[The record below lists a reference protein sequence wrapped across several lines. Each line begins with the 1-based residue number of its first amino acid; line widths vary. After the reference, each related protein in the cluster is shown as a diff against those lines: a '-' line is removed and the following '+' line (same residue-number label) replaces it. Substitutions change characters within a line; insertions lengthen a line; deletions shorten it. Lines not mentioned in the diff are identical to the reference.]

1 MDYESV
7 NHRKKQLIKFFK
19 CNHFFPWKEISQIKH
34 KEALQAHASQ
44 QVCYVHPL
52 EAG

>member
-1 MDYESV
+1 MVYESV
-7 NHRKKQLIKFFK
+7 NHGKKVFDLLNVIFF
-19 CNHFFPWKEISQIKH
+19 CFPVKEISQIKC